1 MKIFLLS
8 LFMVFSSRAAT
19 SSDPSTLMSYPYFHL
34 KRKDVQINQAVFLRY
49 IRPQLLSIVKEYFH
63 ILNKIDPSQENLI
76 ELWYSIQELN
86 DLWVKWKLECP
97 VSSEEVCRETLKSIY
112 KESRKLD
119 LATLDFQK
127 NHLGFK
133 GRSGD
138 YLDNSIKLSNSL
150 DNIHNMNYK
159 VMHIVEEAM
168 LIRSTPYKSQALLN
182 ESLTS
187 LLHEMLIN
195 SELIMSSLL
204 EKDFRPIFDLVWTS
218 FIKRLQRQIL
228 HKNDKDFL
236 LDHLGDL
243 NLAWNTFHM
252 KVSKSDLRLP
262 KTQLKIVNIMHNR
275 WNSVLKVMLRKK

>member
-1 MKIFLLS
+1 M
-8 LFMVFSSRAAT
+8 MN
-19 SSDPSTLMSYPYFHL
+19 YPYFHL
-34 KRKDVQINQAVFLRY
+34 KKKDIRINQAVFLRY
-49 IRPQLLSIVKEYFH
+49 IRPQLRSIVKEYFH
-63 ILNKIDPSQENLI
+63 ILKKIDPSHENLI
-76 ELWYSIQELN
+76 ELWYNIQELN
-86 DLWVKWKLECP
+86 DSWVKWKLECP
-97 VSSEEVCRETLKSIY
+97 VSSEEVCRKILKSIY
-112 KESRKLD
+112 RESRELD

-127 NHLGFK
+127 NHLKFK

-159 VMHIVEEAM
+159 VMHIIEEAM
-168 LIRSTPYKSQALLN
+168 LIRTTPYRSHALLN

-204 EKDFRPIFDLVWTS
+204 EEEFRPVFDLVWTS
-218 FIKRLQRQIL
+218 FIKRLQRQII

-243 NLAWNTFHM
+243 NLAWNSFHM
-252 KVSKSDLRLP
+252 KVSKSDLRLQ
-262 KTQLKIVNIMHNR
+262 KSQLQLVNIMHNR